1 MRFFIGDLFGEEF
14 RLPDCLP
21 GAGRRHVGVFE
32 VGGGG
37 LGVLQHGGRQVT
49 GTSVIE
55 FLAIETKV
63 FALASKQ

>member
-1 MRFFIGDLFGEEF
+1 MRFFIRDLFGEEF
-14 RLPDCLP
+14 HLPDCLP

-55 FLAIETKV
+55 CLAIEAKV
-63 FALASKQ
+63 FVITPTQ